1 MKLFLNAASTSL
13 AISTLNQSFTSRRQE
28 NFKMKHQYRST
39 NHADSEPRIGL
50 IRSAVQAIVRAYKR
64 RAAIRQLEAFDD
76 QMLRDIGVH
85 RRQIRL
91 AVKGLLNARATPS
104 ERTVTTQN
112 TPHVT
117 ANDHEYKAVA

>member
-1 MKLFLNAASTSL
+1 
-13 AISTLNQSFTSRRQE
+13 
-28 NFKMKHQYRST
+28 MKHQYCST
-39 NHADSEPRIGL
+39 NRADSKPGIGL
-50 IRSAVQAIVRAYKR
+50 IRSAVQAVVCAHQR
-64 RAAIRQLEAFDD
+64 RAAIRQLEGLDD
-76 QMLRDIGVH
+76 HMLRDIGVH

-117 ANDHEYKAVA
+117 ANDHEYKSVA

>member
-1 MKLFLNAASTSL
+1 
-13 AISTLNQSFTSRRQE
+13 
-28 NFKMKHQYRST
+28 MKHQYRST

-50 IRSAVQAIVRAYKR
+50 VRSAVQAIVRAYKR

-91 AVKGLLNARATPS
+91 AVKGLLNAETTPS
-104 ERTVTTQN
+104 KRTVTTHN
-112 TPHVT
+112 MLYVT
-117 ANDHEYKAVA
+117 ANDHEYKSVA